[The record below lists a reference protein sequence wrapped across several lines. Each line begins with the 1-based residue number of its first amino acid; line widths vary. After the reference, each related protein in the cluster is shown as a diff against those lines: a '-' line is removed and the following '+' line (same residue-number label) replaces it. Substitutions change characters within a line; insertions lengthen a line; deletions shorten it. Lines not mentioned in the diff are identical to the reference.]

1 MKRVAS
7 LDSKKSG
14 FTLLELLIVLAI
26 LIVIIGILGTTVW
39 NSYKRALIRAA
50 EVKIKTLTQAVE
62 EFKMDQHEYPT
73 LVEGLY
79 ILANV
84 DNPDAAAAM
93 QQMQMQQQT
102 MGMTGQNN
110 MNGQMNTGMMNDPMM
125 GGQAGMMNDPMMGGN
140 MNMNDPSMM
149 GGQTGMMN
157 DPMMG
162 GNMNMNDPTM
172 GGNMNMNDPMMGG
185 NMNMNDPSMM
195 GGQAGMMNDPMMNGQ
210 AGMMNDPNMMNGGMG
225 QMNGQMNMTGMQTGA
240 MQQNATVNPMKPKRK
255 IPEPYIKETD
265 LEDPWN
271 NPFKYEW
278 PTTKGDGKKP
288 AIWSTGPDGEDNNGD
303 GDDIINW
310 DATDMSG
317 QMNAQQNAQAAGLQN
332 GMTQQNGM
340 PGMNTG
346 MPGMDP
352 SMTGGMPGMD
362 PNMTGGMPGMNTGM
376 PGMDPNMTGGMQG
389 MDPNMT
395 GGMPGMNTGMPG
407 MDPNMTG
414 GMPGAAGG
422 MPQGGQQQPM
432 F

>member
-62 EFKMDQHEYPT
+62 EFKMDQCEYPT

-93 QQMQMQQQT
+93 QQAQMQQQT
-102 MGMTGQNN
+102 MGTVGQNN
-110 MNGQMNTGMMNDPMM
+110 MNGMNGQMNTGMMNDPMM
-125 GGQAGMMNDPMMGGN
+125 N
-140 MNMNDPSMM
+140 
-149 GGQTGMMN
+149 GQTGMMN
-157 DPMMG
+157 DP
-162 GNMNMNDPTM
+162 
-172 GGNMNMNDPMMGG
+172 
-185 NMNMNDPSMM
+185 SMM
-195 GGQAGMMNDPMMNGQ
+195 NGQAGMMNDPMMNGQ
-210 AGMMNDPNMMNGGMG
+210 MNTGM
-225 QMNGQMNMTGMQTGA
+225 MNGQMNNMTG

-317 QMNAQQNAQAAGLQN
+317 QMNAQRNAQAAGLQN
-332 GMTQQNGM
+332 GMMNNGM
-340 PGMNTG
+340 NNGMMNNG
-346 MPGMDP
+346 MTPQGGMD
-352 SMTGGMPGMD
+352 MTGGMGGMQGGMD
-362 PNMTGGMPGMNTGM
+362 MTGGMGGMQG
-376 PGMDPNMTGGMQG
+376 GMDMTGGM
-389 MDPNMT
+389 
-395 GGMPGMNTGMPG
+395 GGMQ
-407 MDPNMTG
+407 G
-414 GMPGAAGG
+414 GMQQGG
-422 MPQGGQQQPM
+422 MPQGGMQQQPM

>member
-62 EFKMDQHEYPT
+62 EFKMDQRGEYPT

-93 QQMQMQQQT
+93 QQAQMQQQT
-102 MGMTGQNN
+102 MGMAGQNMNN
-110 MNGQMNTGMMNDPMM
+110 MNGQMNTGMMNDPTMM
-125 GGQAGMMNDPMMGGN
+125 GGQAGMMNDP
-140 MNMNDPSMM
+140 
-149 GGQTGMMN
+149 T
-157 DPMMG
+157 
-162 GNMNMNDPTM
+162 
-172 GGNMNMNDPMMGG
+172 
-185 NMNMNDPSMM
+185 MM
-195 GGQAGMMNDPMMNGQ
+195 GGQAGMMNDPTMMGGQ
-210 AGMMNDPNMMNGGMG
+210 TGMMNDPNMMNGGMG
-225 QMNGQMNMTGMQTGA
+225 QMNGQMNMTGMQNGA

-288 AIWSTGPDGEDNNGD
+288 AIWSMGPDGEDNNGD

-317 QMNAQQNAQAAGLQN
+317 QMNAQRNAQAAGLQN
-332 GMTQQNGM
+332 GMMQQNGM
-340 PGMNTG
+340 MNNGMMQQNG
-346 MPGMDP
+346 MMQGGMD
-352 SMTGGMPGMD
+352 
-362 PNMTGGMPGMNTGM
+362 
-376 PGMDPNMTGGMQG
+376 MTGGMQG
-389 MDPNMT
+389 GMDMT
-395 GGMPGMNTGMPG
+395 GGMQGG
-407 MDPNMTG
+407 MDMTG
-414 GMPGAAGG
+414 GMQGGMDMTGGMQQGG

>member
-62 EFKMDQHEYPT
+62 EFKLDQRTYPT

-93 QQMQMQQQT
+93 QQAQMQQQT
-102 MGMTGQNN
+102 MGMAGQNMNN

-125 GGQAGMMNDPMMGGN
+125 NGQMN
-140 MNMNDPSMM
+140 
-149 GGQTGMMN
+149 TGMMN
-157 DPMMG
+157 DP
-162 GNMNMNDPTM
+162 
-172 GGNMNMNDPMMGG
+172 
-185 NMNMNDPSMM
+185 
-195 GGQAGMMNDPMMNGQ
+195 
-210 AGMMNDPNMMNGGMG
+210 MMNGGMG
-225 QMNGQMNMTGMQTGA
+225 QMNGQMNMTGMQNGA
-240 MQQNATVNPMKPKRK
+240 MQQNATVNTMKPKRK
-255 IPEPYIKETD
+255 IPEPYVKETD

-288 AIWSTGPDGEDNNGD
+288 AIWSMGPDGEDNNGD

-317 QMNAQQNAQAAGLQN
+317 QMNAQRNAQAAGVQN
-332 GMTQQNGM
+332 GMMNNGM
-340 PGMNTG
+340 MNNGMNNMG
-346 MPGMDP
+346 GMD
-352 SMTGGMPGMD
+352 MTGGMGGMQGGMD
-362 PNMTGGMPGMNTGM
+362 MTGGM
-376 PGMDPNMTGGMQG
+376 GGMQG
-389 MDPNMT
+389 GMDTT
-395 GGMPGMNTGMPG
+395 GGM
-407 MDPNMTG
+407 G
-414 GMPGAAGG
+414 GMQQGG

>member
-50 EVKIKTLTQAVE
+50 TVKVTSTLATAVE
-62 EFKMDQHEYPT
+62 EFRMEKGSYPT
-73 LVEGLY
+73 MAEGLY
-79 ILANV
+79 VLAGM
-84 DNPDAAAAM
+84 DNPDAPVAA
-93 QQMQMQQQT
+93 QQMQMQQQAT
-102 MGMTGQNN
+102 GMAGQNGMN
-110 MNGQMNTGMMNDPMM
+110 MNGQMGGQNGMMNDPMIGGQAGMMNDPMGMGGMNGGMTNDPMM

-140 MNMNDPSMM
+140 MNMN
-149 GGQTGMMN
+149 
-157 DPMMG
+157 
-162 GNMNMNDPTM
+162 
-172 GGNMNMNDPMMGG
+172 
-185 NMNMNDPSMM
+185 
-195 GGQAGMMNDPMMNGQ
+195 
-210 AGMMNDPNMMNGGMG
+210 
-225 QMNGQMNMTGMQTGA
+225 MNGQMNG
-240 MQQNATVNPMKPKRK
+240 MQQNATVAPMQAKRK
-255 IPEPYIKETD
+255 VSEPFIQEKD
-265 LEDPWN
+265 IIDPWN
-271 NPFKYEW
+271 NPIKYEW

-288 AIWSTGPDGEDNNGD
+288 AIWSMGPDGEDNNGE
-303 GDDIINW
+303 GDDIISWNPE
-310 DATDMSG
+310 DLSG
-317 QMNAQQNAQAAGLQN
+317 QMNAQRNAQAAGLQN

-376 PGMDPNMTGGMQG
+376 PGMDPSMTG
-389 MDPNMT
+389 
-395 GGMPGMNTGMPG
+395 GMPG

-422 MPQGGQQQPM
+422 MPGMDPSMTGGMPGAAGGVPQGGQQQPM

>member
-110 MNGQMNTGMMNDPMM
+110 MNGQMNTGMMNDPMMGGQAGMMNDPMM

-362 PNMTGGMPGMNTGM
+362 PNMTGGMPG
-376 PGMDPNMTGGMQG
+376 
-389 MDPNMT
+389 
-395 GGMPGMNTGMPG
+395 
-407 MDPNMTG
+407 
-414 GMPGAAGG
+414 AAGG

>member
-62 EFKMDQHEYPT
+62 EFKMDQREYPT

-93 QQMQMQQQT
+93 QQAQMQQQT
-102 MGMTGQNN
+102 MGMAGQNN
-110 MNGQMNTGMMNDPMM
+110 MNGMNGQMNTGMMNDPT
-125 GGQAGMMNDPMMGGN
+125 MMN
-140 MNMNDPSMM
+140 
-149 GGQTGMMN
+149 
-157 DPMMG
+157 
-162 GNMNMNDPTM
+162 
-172 GGNMNMNDPMMGG
+172 
-185 NMNMNDPSMM
+185 
-195 GGQAGMMNDPMMNGQ
+195 GQAGMMNDPMMNGQ
-210 AGMMNDPNMMNGGMG
+210 MNTGM
-225 QMNGQMNMTGMQTGA
+225 MNGQMNNMTGMQQT
-240 MQQNATVNPMKPKRK
+240 ATVNPMKPKRK

-288 AIWSTGPDGEDNNGD
+288 AIWSMGPDGEDNNGD

-332 GMTQQNGM
+332 GMMNNGM
-340 PGMNTG
+340 MNNGMMNNG
-346 MPGMDP
+346 MTPQGGMD
-352 SMTGGMPGMD
+352 MTGGMQGGMD
-362 PNMTGGMPGMNTGM
+362 
-376 PGMDPNMTGGMQG
+376 MTGGMQG
-389 MDPNMT
+389 MQGGMDMT
-395 GGMPGMNTGMPG
+395 GGMQ
-407 MDPNMTG
+407 G
-414 GMPGAAGG
+414 GMQQGG

>member
-93 QQMQMQQQT
+93 QQAQMQQQT
-102 MGMTGQNN
+102 MGMAGQNMNN

-125 GGQAGMMNDPMMGGN
+125 GGQAGMMNDP
-140 MNMNDPSMM
+140 
-149 GGQTGMMN
+149 T
-157 DPMMG
+157 
-162 GNMNMNDPTM
+162 
-172 GGNMNMNDPMMGG
+172 
-185 NMNMNDPSMM
+185 MM

-210 AGMMNDPNMMNGGMG
+210 AGMMNDPMMNGQAGMMNDPMMNG
-225 QMNGQMNMTGMQTGA
+225 QTGMMNDPMMNGQMNTGMMNGQMNNMTG

-288 AIWSTGPDGEDNNGD
+288 AIWSMGPDGEDNNGD

-332 GMTQQNGM
+332 GMMNNGM
-340 PGMNTG
+340 MNNGMMNNG
-346 MPGMDP
+346 MTPQGGMD
-352 SMTGGMPGMD
+352 MTGGMGGMQGGMD
-362 PNMTGGMPGMNTGM
+362 MTGGMGGMQG
-376 PGMDPNMTGGMQG
+376 GMDMTGGM
-389 MDPNMT
+389 
-395 GGMPGMNTGMPG
+395 GGMQQ
-407 MDPNMTG
+407 
-414 GMPGAAGG
+414 G

>member
-62 EFKMDQHEYPT
+62 EFKLDQRTYPT

-93 QQMQMQQQT
+93 QQAQMQQQT
-102 MGMTGQNN
+102 MGMAGQNMN
-110 MNGQMNTGMMNDPMM
+110 NMNGQMNTGRMNDPMMNGQMNTGMMNDPTM
-125 GGQAGMMNDPMMGGN
+125 GGQAGMMNDP
-140 MNMNDPSMM
+140 
-149 GGQTGMMN
+149 T
-157 DPMMG
+157 
-162 GNMNMNDPTM
+162 
-172 GGNMNMNDPMMGG
+172 
-185 NMNMNDPSMM
+185 M

-210 AGMMNDPNMMNGGMG
+210 MNTGMMNDPMMNGGMG
-225 QMNGQMNMTGMQTGA
+225 QMNGQMNMTGMQNGA
-240 MQQNATVNPMKPKRK
+240 MQQNATVNTMKPKRK
-255 IPEPYIKETD
+255 IPEPYVKETD

-288 AIWSTGPDGEDNNGD
+288 AIWSMGPDGEDNNGD

-317 QMNAQQNAQAAGLQN
+317 QMNAQRNAQAAGVQN
-332 GMTQQNGM
+332 GMMNNGM
-340 PGMNTG
+340 MNNGMNNMG
-346 MPGMDP
+346 GMD
-352 SMTGGMPGMD
+352 MTGGM
-362 PNMTGGMPGMNTGM
+362 
-376 PGMDPNMTGGMQG
+376 GGMQG
-389 MDPNMT
+389 GMDTT
-395 GGMPGMNTGMPG
+395 GGM
-407 MDPNMTG
+407 G
-414 GMPGAAGG
+414 GMQQGG

>member
-1 MKRVAS
+1 
-7 LDSKKSG
+7 
-14 FTLLELLIVLAI
+14 
-26 LIVIIGILGTTVW
+26 
-39 NSYKRALIRAA
+39 
-50 EVKIKTLTQAVE
+50 
-62 EFKMDQHEYPT
+62 
-73 LVEGLY
+73 
-79 ILANV
+79 
-84 DNPDAAAAM
+84 
-93 QQMQMQQQT
+93 
-102 MGMTGQNN
+102 
-110 MNGQMNTGMMNDPMM
+110 
-125 GGQAGMMNDPMMGGN
+125 
-140 MNMNDPSMM
+140 
-149 GGQTGMMN
+149 
-157 DPMMG
+157 
-162 GNMNMNDPTM
+162 
-172 GGNMNMNDPMMGG
+172 
-185 NMNMNDPSMM
+185 
-195 GGQAGMMNDPMMNGQ
+195 GQAGMMNDPMMNGQ
-210 AGMMNDPNMMNGGMG
+210 AGMMNDPMMNGQAGMMNDPMMNGQTGMMNDPMMNGQVGMTNG
-225 QMNGQMNMTGMQTGA
+225 QMNNMTGMQQT
-240 MQQNATVNPMKPKRK
+240 ATVNPMKPKRK

-317 QMNAQQNAQAAGLQN
+317 QMNAQQNAHAAGLQN

-352 SMTGGMPGMD
+352 SRTGGMPGMD

-376 PGMDPNMTGGMQG
+376 PGMDPNMTGGMPG

>member
-62 EFKMDQHEYPT
+62 EFHMDQRGYPT
-73 LVEGLY
+73 MVEGLY
-79 ILANV
+79 ILA
-84 DNPDAAAAM
+84 DIANPDAAAAM

-102 MGMTGQNN
+102 MGTAGQNMN
-110 MNGQMNTGMMNDPMM
+110 GMNGQMNTGMMNDPMAM
-125 GGQAGMMNDPMMGGN
+125 GGNMNMNDPMAMGGNMNMNDPTMMGGN

-149 GGQTGMMN
+149 N
-157 DPMMG
+157 
-162 GNMNMNDPTM
+162 
-172 GGNMNMNDPMMGG
+172 
-185 NMNMNDPSMM
+185 
-195 GGQAGMMNDPMMNGQ
+195 
-210 AGMMNDPNMMNGGMG
+210 G
-225 QMNGQMNMTGMQTGA
+225 QMNTGMANGQMNNMTGMQQT
-240 MQQNATVNPMKPKRK
+240 ATVNATPKRK

-288 AIWSTGPDGEDNNGD
+288 AIWSMGPDGEDNNGD

-317 QMNAQQNAQAAGLQN
+317 QMNAQRNAQAAGLQN
-332 GMTQQNGM
+332 GMMQQNGM
-340 PGMNTG
+340 NNGM
-346 MPGMDP
+346 MQQ
-352 SMTGGMPGMD
+352 GGMMD
-362 PNMTGGMPGMNTGM
+362 PNMGGMQQGGM
-376 PGMDPNMTGGMQG
+376 MDPNMGGMQQG
-389 MDPNMT
+389 GMMDPNM
-395 GGMPGMNTGMPG
+395 GGMQQGGM
-407 MDPNMTG
+407 MDPNMG
-414 GMPGAAGG
+414 GMQQGG
-422 MPQGGQQQPM
+422 MMDPNMGGMQQGGMMDPNMGGMQQGGQQPM